1 MTTNPLFWASIAV
14 GAGILIWCARNWRDF
29 LAQWVLIFFAGAL
42 AVFFAGSARYLL
54 PLALPVAIMATRQ
67 YGTRWLTA
75 CLGCGLALSVALAIV
90 SYQHWNGYR
99 EFARSLAKDAAGKR
113 VWIRGEWGLRYYLEA
128 EGGLPLLLG
137 QTVHPGEIV
146 VSSDLAYPVAMTA
159 GRGLFAPIASRT
171 ITSPIPLRLIAL
183 GGRSAYSTTTG
194 LRPFDLSSGA
204 IDQVRAETMIE
215 RKPGL
220 DRSSHERARGRAAA
234 RQRRLQS

>member
-1 MTTNPLFWASIAV
+1 MALTGHLAWVVFPALWLPPLLAIPAAVGAAFYDHNPIFWASIAV

-128 EGGLPLLLG
+128 EGGMPLLLG

-159 GRGLFAPIASRT
+159 DGD
-171 ITSPIPLRLIAL
+171 
-183 GGRSAYSTTTG
+183 YS
-194 LRPFDLSSGA
+194 
-204 IDQVRAETMIE
+204 
-215 RKPGL
+215 
-220 DRSSHERARGRAAA
+220 
-234 RQRRLQS
+234 RRLQAAPSPLRFRCD